1 MIALASSRWL
11 LDTHRFSHR
20 VRRCDALTKRL
31 QTYRIVP
38 FQAHITN
45 PLAAELLRLISCP
58 SLDQYAINHDTPGS
72 REIETKV
79 EAARLADE
87 ENMGICRGENISRTI
102 RSHTNKVSK

>member
-1 MIALASSRWL
+1 MIALASSRKL
-11 LDTHRFSHR
+11 LLTHILTSRPE
-20 VRRCDALTKRL
+20 VRWAHETG

-58 SLDQYAINHDTPGS
+58 SSDQYAINHDTPGS